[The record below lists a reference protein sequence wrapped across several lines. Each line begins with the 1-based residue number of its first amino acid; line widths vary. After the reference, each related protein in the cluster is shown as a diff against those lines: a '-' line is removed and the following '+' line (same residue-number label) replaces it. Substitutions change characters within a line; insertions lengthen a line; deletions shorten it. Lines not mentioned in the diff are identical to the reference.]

1 LGGLLRPVRMLLVRL
16 RGSCL
21 GSCLGLRWA
30 IAVGCWTLLLLLL
43 LMLLR
48 SVVRWWRLMLLWLL
62 LLRSVVRWW
71 RLLLHLRCL
80 RRQSLV
86 LGGRGWGQS
95 WTGRLPE
102 GWRRRRRRQS
112 SPSHRAASHG
122 RGGRAGSR
130 WVVLVTIV
138 FRLWGILDIAAAVSI
153 VRWTA
158 AAAVPA
164 GIVIGEVGVVVAVQA
179 PWTVVPEFTALAA
192 ITIVNTIT
200 RSVATIRFLGILF
213 QRRPTTIVLVAL
225 QNKTKQK

>member
-1 LGGLLRPVRMLLVRL
+1 
-16 RGSCL
+16 
-21 GSCLGLRWA
+21 
-30 IAVGCWTLLLLLL
+30 
-43 LMLLR
+43 
-48 SVVRWWRLMLLWLL
+48 
-62 LLRSVVRWW
+62 
-71 RLLLHLRCL
+71 
-80 RRQSLV
+80 
-86 LGGRGWGQS
+86 
-95 WTGRLPE
+95 
-102 GWRRRRRRQS
+102 
-112 SPSHRAASHG
+112 
-122 RGGRAGSR
+122 
-130 WVVLVTIV
+130 LVTIV

-192 ITIVNTIT
+192 ITITIVNTIT